1 MNFSYFR
8 RLNFFLIFSLLD
20 NHEQDKLVRFSQ
32 ALIAHKYLSA
42 TNKLN
47 DEILIKIEDVLY
59 EEYAY
64 ILELLSTDGSF
75 RREKLESSD
84 AIWFT
89 SFIVQLLNDA
99 RHIIEVDVDLIT
111 DAQKYIASKQKAD
124 GSFPFENEAPHWDH
138 MEKSKEMAKNYITA
152 FVTITL
158 LKSYNNETVTSSALS
173 FLSKISLKND
183 LDKAITAYAF
193 ALANQET
200 EAAKTIKHN
209 FNKKENKKSY
219 NMKSLFAEVASY
231 ITLYELKGNNSES
244 ATSNVK
250 WLVSQSKYFSTFD
263 QIIAAEAICEYLIR
277 TTVKNNGINMLVDY
291 GNNNT
296 LNFTILDS
304 SSSQHET
311 IQITEND
318 VTLRLRANGNGVAIA
333 SVWYDHVIR
342 ETKNDFYVITVKS
355 DKLNQLKIGVEAK
368 VYSFMPVI
376 EVQIPSGYD
385 YKSHES
391 LKEIV
396 S

>member
-1 MNFSYFR
+1 MNFYYFR
-8 RLNFFLIFSLLD
+8 RLNFFLNFSLLD
-20 NHEQDKLVRFSQ
+20 NHEQDRLVRFSQ
-32 ALIAHKYLSA
+32 ALIAQKYLTA
-42 TNKLN
+42 TGKLN
-47 DEILIKIEDVLY
+47 DEILKKIQDVLY
-59 EEYAY
+59 EEYPY
-64 ILELLSTDGSF
+64 ILELQSTTDGSF
-75 RREKLESSD
+75 RREKLESD

-99 RHIIEVDVDLIT
+99 RHIIEFDVVLT
-111 DAQKYIASKQKAD
+111 DALKYLASKQKDD
-124 GSFPFENEAPHWDH
+124 GSFPYENEAPHWDQ
-138 MEKSKEMAKNYITA
+138 MKKSKKMAKNYITA
-152 FVTITL
+152 FVTITF
-158 LKSYNNETVTSSALS
+158 LKCYNNETVTSSALS

-200 EAAKTIKHN
+200 EAILKTIQYKFKN
-209 FNKKENKKSY
+209 QNKKSY

-244 ATSNVK
+244 VTSNVK

-263 QIIAAEAICEYLIR
+263 KIIAAEAICEYLIR
-277 TTVKNNGINMLVDY
+277 TTVKNDGINMSVDY

-318 VTLRLRANGNGVAIA
+318 VTLRLRANGNGAAIA
-333 SVWYDHVIR
+333 SVWYDFVIR
-342 ETKNDFYVITVKS
+342 KTKNDFYVITAKS
-355 DKLNQLKIGVEAK
+355 DKLNQLQIGVEAK

-385 YKSHES
+385 YKSYNS
-391 LKEIV
+391 LKEVV